1 LDLHGD
7 GVCLRNTLKSNEGKR
22 RQKFTLPHLPEM
34 LTLRNEFVPKEKKL
48 TPKFIA
54 HMATCIDAAEQ
65 KVFWIQQTQSKFIQH
80 CSVGVLRLTNA
91 IKYK

>member
-1 LDLHGD
+1 
-7 GVCLRNTLKSNEGKR
+7 
-22 RQKFTLPHLPEM
+22 M

-65 KVFWIQQTQSKFIQH
+65 KVSGYSKPSQNLYNIVAMVSYGSRMQ
-80 CSVGVLRLTNA
+80 
-91 IKYK
+91 